1 MKLVTTL
8 IAAAAVTTMV
18 AGPAWAQKISMEQAK
33 KLAADNGMTTVTE
46 AEYDDGKWELEGRD
60 ASNRKLEIDL
70 DGNTGAIVKMER
82 D

>member
-1 MKLVTTL
+1 MKFVTTL

-18 AGPAWAQKISMEQAK
+18 AGPVWAQKISMEQAR
-33 KLAADNGMTTVTE
+33 KLAADKGMTTVTE

-60 ASNRKLEIDL
+60 ASNRKMEIDL
-70 DGNTGAIVKMER
+70 DGETGAVTKMEK

>member
-1 MKLVTTL
+1 MKLVTKL
-8 IAAAAVTTMV
+8 IAAAAITTIF
-18 AGPAWAQKISMEQAK
+18 AGPALAQKISIEQAK

-46 AEYDDGKWELEGRD
+46 IEFDDGKWEIEGRD

-70 DGNTGAIVKMER
+70 NGDTGAVLKIEK